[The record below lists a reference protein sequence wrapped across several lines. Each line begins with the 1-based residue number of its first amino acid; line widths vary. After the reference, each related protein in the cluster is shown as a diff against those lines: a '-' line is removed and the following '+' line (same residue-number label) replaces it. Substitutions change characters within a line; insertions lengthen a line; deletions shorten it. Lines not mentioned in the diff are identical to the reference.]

1 MSGRL
6 LDFKSY
12 VGGADNVVVEEQFP
26 NESNQ
31 YVYNYGTDVSTY
43 TFTANHQTIIVD
55 AVAYDRNTGLP
66 NFTESKIIG
75 FIGNGTPT
83 TIDPSVYID
92 TSSAATG
99 VVNFSIPP
107 NLYTGGII
115 PSARVNVPLTI
126 VTFTWSNPNGS
137 LPSIVDSH
145 RWCLMQRWD
154 SSVSPADPVLEST
167 YSPLGVGGVLTFTDN
182 SATDTD
188 RVVGAYSV
196 TGLSSNEGTGATFS
210 VQVTT
215 GGVTNIDITSRGTG
229 YTATDTIQLLDVD
242 MGGGGAADILV
253 TVASIS

>member
-43 TFTANHQTIIVD
+43 SFSANYQTIIVD
-55 AVAYDRNTGLP
+55 TVAYDRNTGLP
-66 NFTESKIIG
+66 SFTDSKIIG

-83 TIDPSVYID
+83 VISGTNID
-92 TSSAATG
+92 TANADTG
-99 VVNFSIPP
+99 LINFSIPP

-115 PSARVNVPLTI
+115 PSARTNVPLTI
-126 VTFTWSNPNGS
+126 VTFTWENPNGS
-137 LPSIVDSH
+137 LPSIIDSH

-154 SSVSPADPVLEST
+154 SSVSPADPVLQT
-167 YSPLGVGGVLTFTDN
+167 DYTPLGVGGVLTFTEN
-182 SATDTD
+182 SATDAD

-196 TGLSSNEGTGATFS
+196 TGLSNNEGTGATFS
-210 VQVTT
+210 VQVTA
-215 GGVTNIDITSRGTG
+215 GGITNIDITSRGTG
-229 YTATDTIQLLDVD
+229 YTATDTIQLLDVN

-253 TVASIS
+253 TVATIS